1 MRTSI
6 PTVATVATLGALT
19 LGLAGS
25 AHAAG
30 TQRTDP
36 SDLRHGSDLLSV
48 RVANKVDDLVVVTT
62 HRDLRRDPSSGSGG
76 SVFIDTDPADAGP
89 EYVVVGGWFEG
100 TDYAL
105 LETEGWA
112 TSQWREPVEG
122 SYELRIDY
130 DTDKVRVRVSQDAI
144 GAPDAV
150 RVAVRAAGPNTRID
164 WIGAA
169 RSFTPWVARG

>member
-1 MRTSI
+1 MRTSV
-6 PTVATVATLGALT
+6 PTLTAVAALT

-36 SDLRHGSDLLSV
+36 ADLRHGSDLRSV
-48 RVANKVDDLVVVTT
+48 RVANKADDLVVVTT

-122 SYELRIDY
+122 SYELRINY
-130 DTDKVRVRVSQDAI
+130 DTEKVRVRISQEAI
-144 GAPDAV
+144 GSPDAV
-150 RVAVRAAGPNTRID
+150 RVAVRAAGPNTRVD
-164 WIGAA
+164 WVGAA
-169 RSFTPWVARG
+169 KSFTPWVARG